1 MPAPDLKSIFIEAL
15 RLPPGVERGAYLD
28 VACRGDRALRSEVEA
43 MLRDHDQMGCF
54 LTRAHEGTAAEV
66 TVSLEPGSASTLAE
80 LAKSLGGLPRILLR
94 ATAAEGEDPGP
105 GARAA
110 SPESAAPGVRSGRY
124 QLFGEIARGGM
135 GAVLRARD
143 PDLGRELA
151 VKVLLD
157 RHRDNP
163 DLLRRFIEE
172 AQVGG
177 QLQHPGIVPVYDV
190 GSLADQR
197 PFFAMKLVRGRTL
210 AELLS
215 ERAVPSSDLPRFL
228 GIFEQVCQTMAYAH
242 ARGVIHRDLKP
253 SNVMVGSFGEVQ
265 VMDWGLAKVLARD
278 GAPVGPGS
286 VADEAGEVVTPARS
300 DSDAEHSRAG
310 TVMGTPSYIAPEQ
323 ARGEVDS
330 VDERADVFAL
340 GSILCEILTGLPAF
354 TGPDS
359 LTILHRAAG
368 GETADAFARL
378 AGCGADS
385 ELVGLAADCIAA
397 EASIRPRDASAMARR
412 MTAYL
417 ASVQDKLRAAELAR
431 AAEAARAE
439 EARRTALAERRSR
452 HFQAGLAASILALTI
467 AGGLGFTYWLH
478 QRQAHAAR
486 IDRLLAEARLFLVQA
501 RNAPLDLAAWAKA
514 ADAVGRAES
523 DAGDVAALAL
533 LHRDVDRGLADARA
547 NRKLLDDLVDIRGAK
562 ADDPDGSATDAAYAE
577 AFRAAGIDV
586 DARPPSEVGAAIV
599 SRPAPVASAMVAA
612 LDDWTAVRR
621 ERDRGGSGWARL
633 IAVARA
639 ADADP
644 DRDELRSALLVPDR
658 AARLQRLRPTAAKA
672 DPATWAAAT
681 LLLLGESLA
690 DAGGLD
696 EGIAVLRRASGP
708 NPRDALIH
716 HALGRRLEEVRPR
729 QTDEVVRAYSAA
741 RAIRPELSSHYLAHA
756 LRELVRDE
764 EAEAIYQ
771 DLVARRPRDPNHLAC
786 YGELLRRRGRAAEAA
801 AVFDR
806 AAAAARDALRLRP
819 AHFKT
824 YNILGRALHG
834 LKRYD
839 EAIAAYR
846 EAMRLKPDDFGDQAN
861 IGIVLR
867 DQGKLEEAAA
877 AFREALRLNP
887 GFAECHAE
895 LALVL
900 KAQDKPEEAAAEYR
914 EAIRLAPDAADFHSA
929 LGVTLLDQGKADA
942 ALAAYREAARL
953 NPDNPALRGDV
964 AIALSVAG
972 KYKQAEAECHEIIR
986 ATPRL
991 GIGHYALASVL
1002 KAQGKREQAVAE
1014 YREAIRLGTDSPA
1027 RDHFD
1032 LSRALHELERT
1043 DEAIAECREAIRLD
1057 PGYADSHLALVVCHL
1072 HVGRLDEALASARE
1086 AVRLARGRAVAH
1098 YSLGNVLEALSRHEE
1113 AVAAFRETIR
1123 LDPGY
1128 AEGHCNLSNA
1138 LRAQGRFAE
1147 ALEELRIGHRLG
1159 SKRPDWPYPTA
1170 QWLEALGRTA
1180 ALASRLP
1187 KLLGGEDRPKGNGER
1202 LEFAQLCYERASY
1215 LAAAQLF
1222 VEALAADPGLS
1233 DNRETQPRYN
1243 AACSAALAAV
1253 GRAKDGSSLDDAAR
1267 SRLRAQALD
1276 CLRGELATWA
1286 RFVKA
1291 RPADRALEVKWMRHW
1306 LGDADLIGVRE
1317 PDALAK
1323 LPPDEQ
1329 AAWKALWDEVAS
1341 RAR

>member
-1 MPAPDLKSIFIEAL
+1 
-15 RLPPGVERGAYLD
+15 
-28 VACRGDRALRSEVEA
+28 
-43 MLRDHDQMGCF
+43 
-54 LTRAHEGTAAEV
+54 
-66 TVSLEPGSASTLAE
+66 
-80 LAKSLGGLPRILLR
+80 
-94 ATAAEGEDPGP
+94 
-105 GARAA
+105 
-110 SPESAAPGVRSGRY
+110 
-124 QLFGEIARGGM
+124 M

-210 AELLS
+210 AETLS

-265 VMDWGLAKVLARD
+265 VMDWGLAKVLAKG
-278 GAPVGPGS
+278 GASAGPGS
-286 VADEAGEVVTPARS
+286 VADEAGEIVTPARS
-300 DSDAEHSRAG
+300 EGDKEHSRAG

-368 GETADAFARL
+368 GETADTLARL
-378 AGCGADS
+378 AGCGAGAQLA
-385 ELVGLAADCIAA
+385 ELAVDCIAA
-397 EASIRPRDASAMARR
+397 EASSRPRDASAVAGR

-439 EARRTALAERRSR
+439 EALRTALAERRSR

-467 AGGLGFTYWLH
+467 ACGLGFTYWL
-478 QRQAHAAR
+478 QERQAHAAR
-486 IDRLLAEARLFLVQA
+486 IDRLVAEARLFLDQA
-501 RNAPLDLAAWAKA
+501 RNAPLDLVAWEKA
-514 ADAVGRAES
+514 DVAMGRAES
-523 DAGDVAALAL
+523 DAGDVAALTP
-533 LHRDVDRGLADARA
+533 LHRDVDRGLAGARA
-547 NRKLLDDLVDIRGAK
+547 NRKLLDELVDIRGAK

-577 AFRAAGIDV
+577 AFRAAGMEV
-586 DARPPSEVGAAIV
+586 DARPPSEVGMAIAA
-599 SRPAPVASAMVAA
+599 RPAPVASAMVAA
-612 LDDWTAVRR
+612 LDNWTAVRR
-621 ERDRGGSGWARL
+621 ERDPRGPGWGRL

-639 ADADP
+639 ADTDP
-644 DRDELRSALLVPDR
+644 VRDGLRSALSVPDN
-658 AARLQRLRPTAAKA
+658 AARLERLRPLAEKA
-672 DPATWAAAT
+672 DPATWAPAT

-696 EGIAVLRRASGP
+696 EGISVLRRATGP
-708 NPRDALIH
+708 NPGDALIH
-716 HALGRRLEEVRPR
+716 HALGRRLEEARPR
-729 QTDEVVRAYSAA
+729 RTDEVIRALSVA
-741 RAIRPELSSHYLAHA
+741 RAIQPELSSHYLAHA
-756 LRELVRDE
+756 LRELLRDE
-764 EAEAIYQ
+764 EAEAVFR
-771 DLVARRPRDPNHLAC
+771 DLVARRPGDPNHLAC

-801 AVFDR
+801 AMFDR
-806 AAAAARDALRLRP
+806 AAAAAREVLRLRP

-824 YNILGRALHG
+824 YNILGRALSG

-839 EAIAAYR
+839 EAI
-846 EAMRLKPDDFGDQAN
+846 G
-861 IGIVLR
+861 
-867 DQGKLEEAAA
+867 
-877 AFREALRLNP
+877 AFREALRLKPNERDQANIGSILRVRGKLDEAVAALREALRLNP
-887 GFAECHAE
+887 SFAECHAE
-895 LALVL
+895 LGLVL
-900 KAQDKPEEAAAEYR
+900 KDQRKPEQAAAEFR

-929 LGVTLLDQGKADA
+929 LGMILLDQGKPDA

-953 NPDNPALRGDV
+953 NPGDPALRGDV
-964 AIALSVAG
+964 AIALGRAG
-972 KYKQAEAECHEIIR
+972 KPEEAVAECREIIR
-986 ATPRL
+986 ANPRL
-991 GIGHYALASVL
+991 GIGHYALANVL
-1002 KAQGKREQAVAE
+1002 NDEGKRQQAVAE
-1014 YREAIRLGTDSPA
+1014 FREAIRLGTDSPA
-1027 RDHFD
+1027 RDHLA
-1032 LSRALHELERT
+1032 LSRVLHELERI
-1043 DEAIAECREAIRLD
+1043 DEAAAECREAIRLD
-1057 PGYADSHLALVVCHL
+1057 PGYVDPYLALVVCQL
-1072 HVGRLDEALASARE
+1072 QAGRLDEALATARE
-1086 AVRLARGRAVAH
+1086 GVRLAPDRAEAH
-1098 YSLGNVLEALSRHEE
+1098 YDLGGALEALGRYEE
-1113 AVAAFRETIR
+1113 AVAAYRDTIR

-1138 LRAQGRFAE
+1138 LRALGRYAE

-1170 QWLEALGRTA
+1170 QWIEALERTA
-1180 ALASRLP
+1180 SLASRLP
-1187 KLLGGEDRPKGNGER
+1187 KLLRGEDAPKDNRER
-1202 LEFAQLCYERASY
+1202 FEFAQLCYERGSY
-1215 LAAAQLF
+1215 LAAVRLF

-1253 GRAKDGSSLDDAAR
+1253 GRAKDGTSLDDAAR

-1276 CLRGELATWA
+1276 CLKGELATWA
-1286 RFVKA
+1286 KFVKA
-1291 RPADRALEVKWMRHW
+1291 RPADRSLEVKWMRHW